1 MFILMVKNKTENCYS
16 VMQYTN
22 FTNVFFT
29 FKILYSFMVH
39 VISFMFIRKYCLR
52 YTNLYK
58 AHNHQQE
65 YVQIAYSKFY
75 AIRQ

>member
-1 MFILMVKNKTENCYS
+1 MVKNKTENHYS

-29 FKILYSFMVH
+29 FKILYNF
-39 VISFMFIRKYCLR
+39 ISFMFIRKYCLR

-58 AHNHQQE
+58 THNRQQE
-65 YVQIAYSKFY
+65 YVQITYSKFY